1 MNQTAIVTGGAGG
14 MGLATARI
22 LGRDHR
28 IVIADVDQQ
37 RLDDAVVQLSEDG
50 VEAVSARCDITD
62 RQSVEDLFRQADA
75 DGTLRAVVHT
85 AGVSP
90 QMGDAGKLIAINALG
105 TIHVTEA
112 ALALAGE
119 GFALVNV
126 ASSAAHMMPRAL
138 VSHRAYR
145 LALTDPAALASRLTA
160 RAGMA
165 PRRLRSGLAYS
176 LSKNFVMWYSQ
187 EMAARFGAKGARILS
202 VSPGSFDTT
211 MGRLEEKSGSAR
223 LLDHAAL
230 HRYGKPEEIAEVL
243 AFCASERPGYL
254 TGVDILCDGGTKAGL
269 DLKGTLA
276 MASGSA
282 G

>member
-1 MNQTAIVTGGAGG
+1 

-28 IVIADVDQQ
+28 VVIADVDQQ
-37 RLDDAVVQLSEDG
+37 RLDDAVAKLGAAG
-50 VEAVSARCDITD
+50 VDAVAARCDITS
-62 RQSVEDLFRQADA
+62 RQSVESLFRDA
-75 DGTLRAVVHT
+75 GSDGTLRAVVHS

-90 QMGDAGKLIAINALG
+90 QMGDAGKMIAINALG
-105 TIHVTEA
+105 TIHVTET

-126 ASSAAHMMPRAL
+126 ASSAAHMAPRAL
-138 VSHRAYR
+138 ISHRTYR
-145 LALTDPAALASRLTA
+145 LALTDPARLASRLTA
-160 RAGMA
+160 RANLL
-165 PRRLRSGLAYS
+165 PRNLRSGLAYA

-187 EMAARFGAKGARILS
+187 EMAARFGAQGARVLS

-211 MGRLEEKSGSAR
+211 MGRLEEKSGSHK
-223 LLDHAAL
+223 LVDYSAL

-243 AFCASERPGYL
+243 AFCASDRPGYL

-269 DLKGTLA
+269 DVKGTLA
-276 MASGSA
+276 MVRGA
-282 G
+282 

>member
-28 IVIADVDQQ
+28 VVIADVDQQ
-37 RLDDAVVQLSEDG
+37 RLDDAVAQLSEDG
-50 VEAVSARCDITD
+50 VDAVSARCDITS
-62 RQSVEDLFRQADA
+62 RQSVEKLFQDA
-75 DGTLRAVVHT
+75 NSDGTLRAVVHS

-90 QMGDAGKLIAINALG
+90 QMGDAGKMIAINALG
-105 TIHVTEA
+105 TVHITET

-126 ASSAAHMMPRAL
+126 ASSAAHMAPRPL
-138 VSHRAYR
+138 ISHRAYR
-145 LALTDPAALASRLTA
+145 LAFTDPARMASKLAA
-160 RAGMA
+160 RANLA
-165 PRRLRSGLAYS
+165 PRHLRSGLAYS

-187 EMAARFGAKGARILS
+187 EMAARFGAQGARILS
-202 VSPGSFDTT
+202 VSPGSFDTG
-211 MGRLEEKSGSAR
+211 MGRLEEKSGSHK
-223 LLDHAAL
+223 LLEYAAL
-230 HRYGKPEEIAEVL
+230 HRFGKPEEIAEVL
-243 AFCASERPGYL
+243 AFCASDRPGYL

-276 MASGSA
+276 IARGN
-282 G
+282 

>member
-1 MNQTAIVTGGAGG
+1 

-37 RLDDAVVQLSEDG
+37 RLDDAVAQLSHDG
-50 VEAVSARCDITD
+50 VAVSAARCDITL
-62 RQSVEDLFRQADA
+62 RESVENLFRQANA
-75 DGTLRAVVHT
+75 DGTLRAVVHA

-90 QMGDAGKLIAINALG
+90 QMGDAAKMIAINAVG
-105 TIHVTEA
+105 TIHVTET
-112 ALALAGE
+112 ALALARD

-126 ASSAAHMMPRAL
+126 ASSAAHMAPRAL
-138 VSHRAYR
+138 ISHRAYR
-145 LALTDPAALASRLTA
+145 LAFTDATGLAAKLTA
-160 RAGMA
+160 RANLV

-187 EMAARFGAKGARILS
+187 EMAARFGAHGARVLS
-202 VSPGSFDTT
+202 VSPGSFDTG
-211 MGRLEEKSGSAR
+211 MGRLEEKSGSHK
-223 LLDHAAL
+223 LLEYAAL

-243 AFCASERPGYL
+243 AFCASDRPGYL

-269 DLKGTLA
+269 DLKGALD
-276 MASGSA
+276 MVRGS
-282 G
+282 

>member
-1 MNQTAIVTGGAGG
+1 MNHTAIVTGGAGG

-28 IVIADVDQQ
+28 VVIADVNQE
-37 RLDDAVVQLSEDG
+37 RLDDAVAQLTEDG
-50 VEAVSARCDITD
+50 VEAVSARCDITS
-62 RQSVEDLFRQADA
+62 RQSVEDLFGEANA
-75 DGTLRAVVHT
+75 DGTLRAVVHS

-90 QMGDAGKLIAINALG
+90 QMGDAGKMIAINALG

-119 GFALVNV
+119 GFAVVNV
-126 ASSAAHMMPRAL
+126 ASSAAHMAPRAL
-138 VSHRAYR
+138 ISHRAYR
-145 LALTDPAALASRLTA
+145 LAFTDPARFASRLTS
-160 RAGMA
+160 RANLL
-165 PRRLRSGLAYS
+165 PRNLRSGLAYA

-211 MGRLEEKSGSAR
+211 MGRLEEKSGSHK
-223 LLDHAAL
+223 LVEYAAL

-243 AFCASERPGYL
+243 AFCASDRPGYL

-276 MASGSA
+276 MARGN
-282 G
+282 

>member
-28 IVIADVDQQ
+28 VVIADVDQQ
-37 RLDDAVVQLSEDG
+37 RLDHAVAQLSEDG
-50 VEAVSARCDITD
+50 VDAVSARCDITS
-62 RQSVEDLFRQADA
+62 RQSVESLFRDA
-75 DGTLRAVVHT
+75 GSDGTLRAVVHS

-90 QMGDAGKLIAINALG
+90 QMGDARKMIAINALG
-105 TIHVTEA
+105 TIHVTET

-126 ASSAAHMMPRAL
+126 ASSAAHMAPRAL

-145 LALTDPAALASRLTA
+145 LAFTDPVRLASRLTA
-160 RAGMA
+160 RAHLA
-165 PRRLRSGLAYS
+165 PRYLRSGLAYS

-187 EMAARFGAKGARILS
+187 EMAARFGAQGARVVS
-202 VSPGSFDTT
+202 VSPGSFDTD
-211 MGRLEEKSGSAR
+211 MGRLENKSGSHK
-223 LLDHAAL
+223 LLEYAAL
-230 HRYGKPEEIAEVL
+230 NRYGRPEEIAEVL
-243 AFCASERPGYL
+243 AFCASDRPGYL

-269 DLKGTLA
+269 DLRGTLA
-276 MASGSA
+276 IARGN
-282 G
+282 

>member
-28 IVIADVDQQ
+28 VVIADVDQQ
-37 RLDDAVVQLSEDG
+37 RLDDAVAQLSKDDID
-50 VEAVSARCDITD
+50 AVSVRCDITS
-62 RQSVEDLFRQADA
+62 RHSVEDLFQEANS
-75 DGTLRAVVHT
+75 DGTLRAVVHS

-90 QMGDAGKLIAINALG
+90 QMGDAGKMIAINALG
-105 TIHVTEA
+105 TVHVTEA

-138 VSHRAYR
+138 ASHRAYR
-145 LALTDPAALASRLTA
+145 LAFTDSTLLTSRLTA
-160 RAGMA
+160 RANLA
-165 PRRLRSGLAYS
+165 PRKLRSGLAYS

-187 EMAARFGAKGARILS
+187 EMAARFGARGARILS
-202 VSPGSFDTT
+202 VSPGSFDTG
-211 MGRLEEKSGSAR
+211 MGRLEEKSGSHK
-223 LLDHAAL
+223 LLEYAAL
-230 HRYGKPEEIAEVL
+230 HRFGKPEEIAEVL

-254 TGVDILCDGGTKAGL
+254 TGVDILCDGGTKAGM

-276 MASGSA
+276 MARGN
-282 G
+282 

>member
-1 MNQTAIVTGGAGG
+1 MNPTAIITGGAGG

-28 IVIADVDQQ
+28 VVIADVDQQ
-37 RLDDAVVQLSEDG
+37 RLDDAVAQLSDDG
-50 VEAVSARCDITD
+50 IDAVAVRCDITS
-62 RQSVEDLFRQADA
+62 RQSVENLFRDA
-75 DGTLRAVVHT
+75 GSGGTLRAVVHT

-90 QMGDAGKLIAINALG
+90 QMGDAQKMIAINALG

-126 ASSAAHMMPRAL
+126 ASSAAYMAPRAL

-145 LALTDPAALASRLTA
+145 LAFTDPRRLASKLAA
-160 RAGMA
+160 RANLL
-165 PRRLRSGLAYS
+165 PRHLRSGLAYS

-187 EMAARFGAKGARILS
+187 EMAARFGARGARILS
-202 VSPGSFDTT
+202 VSPGSFDTG
-211 MGRLEEKSGSAR
+211 MGRLEEKSGSHK
-223 LLDHAAL
+223 LVEYSAL
-230 HRYGKPEEIAEVL
+230 RRYGRPEEIAEVL
-243 AFCASERPGYL
+243 AFCADDRPGYL

-269 DLKGTLA
+269 GLKGALDLA
-276 MASGSA
+276 RGN
-282 G
+282 

>member
-22 LGRDHR
+22 LGSDHR
-28 IVIADVDQQ
+28 VVIADVNQQ
-37 RLDDAVVQLSEDG
+37 RLDEAVAQLSEDG
-50 VEAVSARCDITD
+50 VDAVAARCDITS
-62 RQSVEDLFRQADA
+62 RKSVEDLFREADA
-75 DGTLRAVVHT
+75 DGTLRAVVHS

-90 QMGDAGKLIAINALG
+90 QMGDAGKMIAINALG

-112 ALALAGE
+112 ALDRATP

-126 ASSAAHMMPRAL
+126 ASSAAHMAPRPL
-138 VSHRAYR
+138 ISHRAYR
-145 LALTDPAALASRLTA
+145 LAFTDPGLLVSRLTA
-160 RAGMA
+160 RANLL
-165 PRRLRSGLAYS
+165 PRDLRSGLAYA

-187 EMAARFGAKGARILS
+187 EMAARFGAQGARVLS

-211 MGRLEEKSGSAR
+211 MGRLEEKSGSHK
-223 LLDHAAL
+223 LVEYAAL

-243 AFCASERPGYL
+243 AFCASDRPGYL

-276 MASGSA
+276 MARGN
-282 G
+282 